1 MSDSDTGETSRSKIK
16 YIDPVTNG
24 LLVTARMLVIARM
37 MIIRPCLLLQYKKLR
52 NTTKEEIKGRWKHHK
67 NLCCQIQGIL
77 PRQKNHTE
85 EGNSTKSHR
94 FQIKSKSES
103 YK

>member
-16 YIDPVTNG
+16 HIDPVTNG
-24 LLVTARMLVIARM
+24 LLVTARMLV
-37 MIIRPCLLLQYKKLR
+37 MIIRPCSLLQDKKLR
-52 NTTKEEIKGRWKHHK
+52 NTTKEEIKGRQKHHQ

-85 EGNSTKSHR
+85 EGNCHR

-103 YK
+103 HK